1 MVDWKAAFSG
11 KTVDEIA
18 NQLSQLPEERQQALQ
33 QALQLQGNILIA
45 QPQPPQSWR
54 LVILNNKSI
63 NADPRLGWLKHW
75 PHELAHQRR
84 SGGPGDNTLTRS
96 YL

>member
-63 NADPRLGWLKHW
+63 GKHITVSICPLAFILNRIHDNALKFI
-75 PHELAHQRR
+75 EENLISR
-84 SGGPGDNTLTRS
+84 
-96 YL
+96 